1 MPRSYTLV
9 INCPDRPG
17 IVQHVSGLIFEHGG
31 NILES
36 RQFEDRETGRFF
48 LRTVFESDCER
59 SVMADGVAKL
69 DDEFAMDWK
78 LVPTGQPVKVL
89 ILVSK
94 FDHCLAYLL
103 AIALLSGLLLTVVL
117 SFSHFL
123 GRWLGFNREDRIVLQ
138 FCGSKKSL
146 ASGVPMAGVLFAT
159 SQVGGIILP
168 LMFFHQIQLMGCAVL
183 ARRYA
188 DQQFSAVTSQ
198 AA

>member
-1 MPRSYTLV
+1 
-9 INCPDRPG
+9 
-17 IVQHVSGLIFEHGG
+17 
-31 NILES
+31 
-36 RQFEDRETGRFF
+36 
-48 LRTVFESDCER
+48 
-59 SVMADGVAKL
+59 MADGVAKL

-94 FDHCLAYLL
+94 FDHSLAYLL
-103 AIALLSGLLLTVVL
+103 VIALLSGLLLTVVL

-138 FCGSKKSL
+138 FCGAKKSL